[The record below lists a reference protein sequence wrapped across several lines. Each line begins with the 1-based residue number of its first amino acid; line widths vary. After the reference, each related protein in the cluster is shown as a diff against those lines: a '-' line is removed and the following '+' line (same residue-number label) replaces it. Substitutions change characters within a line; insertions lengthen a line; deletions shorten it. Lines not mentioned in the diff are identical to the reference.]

1 MEFINRIL
9 VVTWLS
15 RHCNN
20 TLEAGISLAQKYK
33 AELTVS
39 HIIDT
44 TWLRGWSIPMVSVE
58 EEHKRDMEQRR
69 AELHEIISR
78 ENKKGM
84 TIKEL
89 IKEGVPSEVILK
101 LVKDENIDLLILR
114 SSAEGRLER
123 MLVGGS
129 NEEIIRELP
138 CSILLVKQ
146 DACTISSK

>member
-44 TWLRGWSIPMVSVE
+44 TWLRGWSIPMVTVE
-58 EEHKRDMEQRR
+58 EEHKRDMEKQR
-69 AELHEIISR
+69 AELHEIILM
-78 ENKKGM
+78 EKKKGM

-89 IKEGVPSEVILK
+89 VKEGVPSEVILE
-101 LVKDENIDLLILR
+101 LVKEEKIDLLVLR

-129 NEEIIRELP
+129 NDEIIREMP
-138 CSILLVKQ
+138 CSVFLVRQ
-146 DACTISSK
+146 EACTVSSR

>member
-20 TLEAGISLAQKYK
+20 TLDAGISLAQKYK
-33 AELTVS
+33 AELTVA

-44 TWLRGWSIPMVSVE
+44 TWLRGWSIPMVSIE

-69 AELHEIISR
+69 AELHEIITM

-101 LVKDENIDLLILR
+101 LVKDENIDLLVLR
-114 SSAEGRLER
+114 GSAESRLER
-123 MLVGGS
+123 MLVGES
-129 NEEIIRELP
+129 NEEVIRALP
-138 CSILLVKQ
+138 CSIFLVKQ
-146 DACTISSK
+146 DACTVSSK

>member
-44 TWLRGWSIPMVSVE
+44 TWLKGWSIPMVTVE
-58 EEHKRDMEQRR
+58 EEHKRDMEKQR
-69 AELHEIISR
+69 AELHEIILMGK
-78 ENKKGM
+78 KKGM

-89 IKEGVPSEVILK
+89 VKEGVPSEVILE
-101 LVKDENIDLLILR
+101 LVKEEKIDLLVLR
-114 SSAEGRLER
+114 SSAESRLER

-129 NEEIIRELP
+129 NDEIIREMP
-138 CSILLVKQ
+138 CSVFLVKQ
-146 DACTISSK
+146 EACTVSSR